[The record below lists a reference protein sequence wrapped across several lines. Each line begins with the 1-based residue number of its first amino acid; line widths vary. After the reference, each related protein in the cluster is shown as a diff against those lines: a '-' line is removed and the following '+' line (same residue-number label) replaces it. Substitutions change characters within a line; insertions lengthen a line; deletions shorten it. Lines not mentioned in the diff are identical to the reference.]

1 VVLYN
6 DPHALDGECGLPDG
20 VRQVYDLGLANG
32 GTDRDRMRLRDG
44 VTSSAA
50 AQRVEALWR
59 RARGGER
66 RPLTG
71 ADRTLDRIALNTLGV
86 STEEL
91 REVLPRFDAL
101 DDLLAWS
108 DARAGGVDREA
119 LDRFEAAVAGAPAP
133 EAVRRRIEALEA
145 SEPVLGGDELRGWD
159 ENGYVIV
166 PAVITPD
173 QVRDLADVIWTVVG
187 ADPDDPATWRLTD
200 HGIMVQLFQ
209 HPALTPARTS
219 PRLLK
224 AFAQIWGTAD
234 LWTSLDRVSFNP
246 PVRPG
251 VEFPGPRLHWDIS
264 LVPPVIF
271 QVQGMIYL
279 TDTTAEQGAFEA
291 VPGFH
296 KRIDAWLESLGE
308 EVDPRR
314 VDLSAGARR
323 IAANA
328 GDLII
333 WRSALPHGASPNTSN
348 HPRLAQYVTQYP
360 ASLRPAERWR

>member
-1 VVLYN
+1 
-6 DPHALDGECGLPDG
+6 
-20 VRQVYDLGLANG
+20 
-32 GTDRDRMRLRDG
+32 MRLQDG
-44 VTSSAA
+44 VTGSVA

-66 RPLTG
+66 RPLSG

-86 STEEL
+86 ATEEL
-91 REVLPRFDAL
+91 REVLPRFDAFP
-101 DDLLAWS
+101 DLLAWS
-108 DARAGGVDREA
+108 DARAGGLDPEA
-119 LDRFEAAVAGAPAP
+119 LGRFEAAAAGAPAP
-133 EAVRRRIEALEA
+133 DAVRRRIETLEA
-145 SEPVLGGDELRGWD
+145 AEPVLGEDELRAWD

-166 PAVITPD
+166 PAVITQD
-173 QVRDLADVIWTVVG
+173 EVRDLAEVVWTSVG
-187 ADPDDPATWRLTD
+187 ADPADPATWRLTD

-246 PVRPG
+246 PVGPG

-264 LVPPVIF
+264 LVPPVAF

-296 KRIDAWLESLGE
+296 KRIDAWLGSLGE
-308 EVDPRR
+308 GVDPRR
-314 VDLSAGARR
+314 VDLSAEARR

-333 WRSALPHGASPNTSN
+333 WHSALPHGASPNTGD

-360 ASLRPAERWR
+360 ASLRPADHWR

>member
-1 VVLYN
+1 L
-6 DPHALDGECGLPDG
+6 
-20 VRQVYDLGLANG
+20 
-32 GTDRDRMRLRDG
+32 
-44 VTSSAA
+44 
-50 AQRVEALWR
+50 R

-66 RPLTG
+66 RPLSG
-71 ADRTLDRIALNTLGV
+71 ADRALDRIALNTLGI

-91 REVLPRFDAL
+91 REVLPRFNAVN
-101 DDLLAWS
+101 DLLAWS
-108 DARAGGVDREA
+108 DARVGGLDLEA
-119 LDRFEAAVAGAPAP
+119 LDRFEAVVAGASAP
-133 EAVRRRIEALEA
+133 EATRRCIEALEA
-145 SEPVLGGDELRGWD
+145 AEPVLGEAELRAWD

-166 PAVITPD
+166 PAVIAPGEA
-173 QVRDLADVIWTVVG
+173 RDLADVVWAFVG
-187 ADPDDPATWRLTD
+187 ADPHDSATWRLTD

-246 PVRPG
+246 PVGPD

-264 LVPPVIF
+264 LVPPVVF

-279 TDTTAEQGAFEA
+279 TDTTVEQGAFEA

-296 KRIDAWLESLGE
+296 KRIDAWLEGLGE
-308 EVDPRR
+308 GVDPRH

-333 WRSALPHGASPNTSN
+333 WNSALPHGASPNTGDR
-348 HPRLAQYVTQYP
+348 PRLAQYVTQYP
-360 ASLRPAERWR
+360 ASLRLAELWR

>member
-1 VVLYN
+1 
-6 DPHALDGECGLPDG
+6 
-20 VRQVYDLGLANG
+20 
-32 GTDRDRMRLRDG
+32 MRLQDEI
-44 VTSSAA
+44 TASAA
-50 AQRVEALWR
+50 AQRVEVLWR

-66 RPLTG
+66 RVLSG
-71 ADRTLDRIALNTLGV
+71 ADRALNRIALNTLGI

-91 REVLPRFDAL
+91 RETLPRFDTL
-101 DDLLAWS
+101 EGLLAWS
-108 DARAGGVDREA
+108 EARAGGIDRESVA
-119 LDRFEAAVAGAPAP
+119 RFDAMTMGAPAP
-133 EAVRRRIEALEA
+133 EAVQRRIEAIETA
-145 SEPVLGGDELRGWD
+145 DRVLNEDDLRAWD

-166 PAVITPD
+166 PAVVTPD
-173 QVRDLADVIWTVVG
+173 QARDLADVVWASVG
-187 ADPDDPATWRLTD
+187 ADPDDPSTWRLTD

-264 LVPPVIF
+264 LAPPVVF

-279 TDTTAEQGAFEA
+279 TDTTADQGAFEA
-291 VPGFH
+291 VPAFH

-308 EVDPRR
+308 GVDPRR
-314 VDLSAGARR
+314 VDLSAEARR

-333 WRSALPHGASPNTSN
+333 WHSALPHGASPNTGDR
-348 HPRLAQYVTQYP
+348 PRLAQYVTQYP
-360 ASLRPAERWR
+360 ASLRPAELWR

>member
-1 VVLYN
+1 
-6 DPHALDGECGLPDG
+6 
-20 VRQVYDLGLANG
+20 
-32 GTDRDRMRLRDG
+32 MRVEDAVMRS
-44 VTSSAA
+44 VA
-50 AQRVEALWR
+50 AQRAEAVWR
-59 RARGGER
+59 RAKGGAR

-86 STEEL
+86 ATEEL
-91 REVLPRFDAL
+91 REVLPRFETF

-108 DARAGGVDREA
+108 AARTGGLDREA
-119 LDRFEAAVAGAPAP
+119 LSRFEAMAASAPTP
-133 EAVRRRIEALEA
+133 EAVRNRIAAVEAA
-145 SEPVLGGDELRGWD
+145 QPVLSERDLSAWD
-159 ENGYVIV
+159 ENGYVVV

-173 QVRDLADVIWTVVG
+173 EAHALAEVVWRFVG
-187 ADPDDPATWRLTD
+187 ADPDDPATWGLTD
-200 HGIMVQLFQ
+200 HGIMVQLFH
-209 HPALTPARTS
+209 HPALRPARTS

-224 AFAQIWGTAD
+224 AFAQIWGAAD

-279 TDTTAEQGAFEA
+279 TDTSAEQGAFEA

-296 KRIDAWLESLGE
+296 KRIDAWLTGLGE
-308 EVDPRR
+308 DVDPRA
-314 VDLSAGARR
+314 VDFSAEARR

-333 WRSALPHGASPNTSN
+333 WHSALPHGASPNTGDR
-348 HPRLAQYVTQYP
+348 PRLAQYVTQFP
-360 ASLRPAERWR
+360 ASLRPADRWR

>member
-1 VVLYN
+1 MSVA
-6 DPHALDGECGLPDG
+6 DD
-20 VRQVYDLGLANG
+20 
-32 GTDRDRMRLRDG
+32 
-44 VTSSAA
+44 VTSSVAA
-50 AQRVEALWR
+50 RRVEAVWK

-66 RPLTG
+66 RPLSG
-71 ADRTLDRIALNTLGV
+71 SDRVLDRMALNVLGIA
-86 STEEL
+86 TEEL
-91 REVLPRFDAL
+91 REELPRFDSL
-101 DDLLAWS
+101 EGLLAWS
-108 DARAGGVDREA
+108 QARRGGVDHEA
-119 LDRFEAAVAGAPAP
+119 LARFEAIAAGAPAP
-133 EAVRRRIEALEA
+133 AAVRRRIAAVEAA
-145 SEPVLGGDELRGWD
+145 PPVLSAEDLKFWD

-166 PAVITPD
+166 PGVITHAEAKT
-173 QVRDLADVIWTVVG
+173 LADAVWAFVG

-209 HPALTPARTS
+209 HPALVPARTS

-246 PVRPG
+246 PVREG
-251 VEFPGPRLHWDIS
+251 VPFAGPRLHWDIS

-296 KRIDAWLESLGE
+296 KRIDAWLGGLGE
-308 EVDPRR
+308 GVDPRS
-314 VDLSAGARR
+314 VDLSGEARR
-323 IAANA
+323 IAANT

-333 WRSALPHGASPNTSN
+333 WHSALAHGASPNTSDR
-348 HPRLAQYVTQYP
+348 PRLAQYVTQYP
-360 ASLRPAERWR
+360 ASLRAAERWR

>member
-1 VVLYN
+1 
-6 DPHALDGECGLPDG
+6 
-20 VRQVYDLGLANG
+20 
-32 GTDRDRMRLRDG
+32 MRLQDG
-44 VTSSAA
+44 VTGSAA
-50 AQRVEALWR
+50 ARRVEAVWR

-71 ADRTLDRIALNTLGV
+71 ADRALDRIALNTLGI

-101 DDLLAWS
+101 DDLVAWS
-108 DARAGGVDREA
+108 DARAGG
-119 LDRFEAAVAGAPAP
+119 LDAEELGRFEAMMAGAPAP
-133 EAVRRRIEALEA
+133 ETVRRRIETLEA
-145 SEPVLGGDELRGWD
+145 AAPVLD
-159 ENGYVIV
+159 ENGLRAWQEDGYVVV
-166 PAVITPD
+166 PAVITPGEV
-173 QVRDLADVIWTVVG
+173 QALVEVVWATVG
-187 ADPDDPATWRLTD
+187 ADPADPATWRLTD

-209 HPALTPARTS
+209 HPALTPARKS

-264 LVPPVIF
+264 LVPPVVF

-279 TDTTAEQGAFEA
+279 TDTAAEQGAFEA

-296 KRIDAWLESLGE
+296 RRIDAWLEGLGE
-308 EVDPRR
+308 GADPRR

-333 WRSALPHGASPNTSN
+333 WHSALPHGASPNTGDR
-348 HPRLAQYVTQYP
+348 PRLAQYVTQYP
-360 ASLRPAERWR
+360 ASLRLADRWR

>member
-1 VVLYN
+1 
-6 DPHALDGECGLPDG
+6 
-20 VRQVYDLGLANG
+20 
-32 GTDRDRMRLRDG
+32 MRVSDG
-44 VTSSAA
+44 VTGSAA
-50 AQRVEALWR
+50 AGRVETIWR

-66 RPLTG
+66 RPLSGG
-71 ADRTLDRIALNTLGV
+71 ADRTLDRIALNTLGIAA
-86 STEEL
+86 EEL
-91 REVLPRFDAL
+91 RDVLPRFEAL

-108 DARAGGVDREA
+108 EARAGGPDRAA
-119 LDRFEAAVAGAPAP
+119 LARFEAAAAGEPAP
-133 EAVRRRIEALEA
+133 EAARRRIRAIETAA
-145 SEPVLGGDELRGWD
+145 PVLDSAQLRFWD

-166 PAVITPD
+166 PAVITPTEA
-173 QVRDLADVIWTVVG
+173 QALADVVWKVVG

-200 HGIMVQLFQ
+200 HGIMVQLFH

-246 PVRPG
+246 PERPG

-264 LVPPVIF
+264 LVPPVAF

-279 TDTTAEQGAFEA
+279 TDTSAEQGAFEA

-296 KRIDAWLESLGE
+296 RRIDAWLAGLDE
-308 EVDPRR
+308 DINPRS
-314 VDLSAGARR
+314 VDLSREARR
-323 IAANA
+323 IAAKT

-333 WRSALPHGASPNTSN
+333 WHSALPHGASPNTGDR
-348 HPRLAQYVTQYP
+348 PRLAQYVTQFP
-360 ASLRPAERWR
+360 ATLRSADRWR

>member
-1 VVLYN
+1 
-6 DPHALDGECGLPDG
+6 
-20 VRQVYDLGLANG
+20 
-32 GTDRDRMRLRDG
+32 MRLQDG
-44 VTSSAA
+44 VTGSAA
-50 AQRVEALWR
+50 AHRVEAVWR

-71 ADRTLDRIALNTLGV
+71 ADRALDRIALNTLGI

-91 REVLPRFDAL
+91 REVLPRFERL

-108 DARAGGVDREA
+108 DARAGGLDRQA
-119 LDRFEAAVAGAPAP
+119 LGRFEAMAAGAPAP
-133 EAVRRRIEALEA
+133 AAVRRRIEAIEA
-145 SEPVLGGDELRGWD
+145 AAPVLGEADLRAWD
-159 ENGYVIV
+159 ENGYVVV
-166 PAVITPD
+166 PAVIS
-173 QVRDLADVIWTVVG
+173 QGEARDLAEVVWRAVG
-187 ADPDDPATWRLTD
+187 AHPDDPATWRLTD

-234 LWTSLDRVSFNP
+234 LWTSLDRASFNP

-264 LVPPVIF
+264 LVPPVVF

-279 TDTTAEQGAFEA
+279 TDTSAEQGAFEV

-296 KRIDAWLESLGE
+296 KHIDAWLESLGE
-308 EVDPRR
+308 GDPRR
-314 VDLSAGARR
+314 VDLSAEARRVAAKAGDLHHLELGPAPRR
-323 IAANA
+323 IAQHRRPPEARA
-328 GDLII
+328 I
-333 WRSALPHGASPNTSN
+333 R
-348 HPRLAQYVTQYP
+348 HPIPGQP
-360 ASLRPAERWR
+360 PPG

>member
-1 VVLYN
+1 LRGPTN
-6 DPHALDGECGLPDG
+6 RNRSGDG
-20 VRQVYDLGLANG
+20 VGRVYDLGLANG
-32 GTDRDRMRLRDG
+32 GTDRDRMLRDG
-44 VTSSAA
+44 VTTSAA
-50 AQRVEALWR
+50 ARRVEAVWR
-59 RARGGER
+59 RVRDGTR

-71 ADRTLDRIALNTLGV
+71 GSDRTLDRIALNTLGL

-91 REVLPRFDAL
+91 REVLPRFAAL
-101 DDLLAWS
+101 DDLVAWS
-108 DARAGGVDREA
+108 AARAGGLDEEA
-119 LDRFEAAVAGAPAP
+119 LGRFEAVLAGAPTPA
-133 EAVRRRIEALEA
+133 AVRRRIEALEA
-145 SEPVLGGDELRGWD
+145 APPVLDAEALRAWAD
-159 ENGYVIV
+159 DGYVIV

-173 QVRDLADVIWTVVG
+173 EVQALADVVWASVG

-209 HPALTPARTS
+209 HPALKPARTS

-246 PVRPG
+246 PVGPA

-264 LVPPVIF
+264 LVPPVKF

-279 TDTTAEQGAFEA
+279 TDTSAEQGAFEA

-296 KRIDAWLESLGE
+296 KRIDAWLEGLGE
-308 EVDPRR
+308 GVDPRG
-314 VDLSAGARR
+314 VDLSAEARR

-333 WRSALPHGASPNTSN
+333 WHSALPHGASPNTGD

-360 ASLRPAERWR
+360 ATLRPADRWR

>member
-1 VVLYN
+1 
-6 DPHALDGECGLPDG
+6 
-20 VRQVYDLGLANG
+20 VRQN
-32 GTDRDRMRLRDG
+32 DG
-44 VTSSAA
+44 VTGSAA
-50 AQRVEALWR
+50 ARRVEAVWL

-66 RPLTG
+66 RPLSG

-86 STEEL
+86 SAEEL
-91 REVLPRFDAL
+91 REVLPRFDAF

-108 DARAGGVDREA
+108 AERTGGLDLDAI
-119 LDRFEAAVAGAPAP
+119 DRFEATVAGVPP
-133 EAVRRRIEALEA
+133 PGGVRRRIEAVEA
-145 SEPVLGGDELRGWD
+145 AAPVLGEDALRAWD
-159 ENGYVIV
+159 EDGYVIV
-166 PAVITPD
+166 PAVITPHE
-173 QVRDLADVIWTVVG
+173 VRALADVVWAFVG
-187 ADPDDPATWRLTD
+187 ADPADPATWRLTD

-264 LVPPVIF
+264 LVPPVKF

-279 TDTTAEQGAFEA
+279 TDTSAEQGAFEA

-296 KRIDAWLESLGE
+296 KRIDAWLEGLDEG
-308 EVDPRR
+308 VDPRR

-323 IAANA
+323 IAAEA

-333 WRSALPHGASPNTSN
+333 WHSALPHGASPNTGDR
-348 HPRLAQYVTQYP
+348 PRLAQYVTQYP

>member
-1 VVLYN
+1 
-6 DPHALDGECGLPDG
+6 
-20 VRQVYDLGLANG
+20 
-32 GTDRDRMRLRDG
+32 MRLQDEI
-44 VTSSAA
+44 AA
-50 AQRVEALWR
+50 SEAARRVEALWR

-66 RPLTG
+66 RVLSG
-71 ADRTLDRIALNTLGV
+71 ADRALNRIALNTLGI

-91 REVLPRFDAL
+91 RETLPRFDTL
-101 DDLLAWS
+101 EGLLVWS
-108 DARAGGVDREA
+108 DARAGGIDREA
-119 LDRFEAAVAGAPAP
+119 VARFEAATTGAPAP
-133 EAVRRRIEALEA
+133 EEVRRRIEAMEA
-145 SEPVLGGDELRGWD
+145 AEPVLDEAALRAWNED
-159 ENGYVIV
+159 GYVIV
-166 PAVITPD
+166 PAVITREQGAGAGRRSLGQRRGRP
-173 QVRDLADVIWTVVG
+173 RRSGDVAAW
-187 ADPDDPATWRLTD
+187 LTQ

-264 LVPPVIF
+264 LAPPVVF

-279 TDTTAEQGAFEA
+279 TDTTADQGAFEA

-296 KRIDAWLESLGE
+296 KRIEAWLASLDDD
-308 EVDPRR
+308 VDPRG
-314 VDLSAGARR
+314 VDLSAEARR
-323 IAANA
+323 IGADA

-333 WRSALPHGASPNTSN
+333 WHSALPHGASPNTGDQ
-348 HPRLAQYVTQYP
+348 PRLAQYVTQYP

>member
-1 VVLYN
+1 M
-6 DPHALDGECGLPDG
+6 GLPDG
-20 VRQVYDLGLANG
+20 ISG
-32 GTDRDRMRLRDG
+32 
-44 VTSSAA
+44 SAA
-50 AQRVEALWR
+50 ARRVEALWR
-59 RARGGER
+59 RAKAGER
-66 RPLTG
+66 RPRSG
-71 ADRTLDRIALNTLGV
+71 AERTLDRIALNTLGV
-86 STEEL
+86 SSEEL
-91 REVLPRFDAL
+91 RDVLPRFEAV

-108 DARAGGVDREA
+108 DARVGG
-119 LDRFEAAVAGAPAP
+119 LDLESLARFEAAVAGAPAP
-133 EAVRRRIEALEA
+133 ASVRGRIEAIEA
-145 SEPVLGGDELRGWD
+145 ADPVLGPEDLRFWD

-173 QVRDLADVIWTVVG
+173 EVQALADVVWTCVG
-187 ADPDDPATWRLTD
+187 ADPRDPSTWGLTE

-209 HPALTPARTS
+209 HPALTPGRTS

-224 AFAQIWGTAD
+224 AFAQILGTAD

-264 LVPPVIF
+264 LDPPVVF

-279 TDTTAEQGAFEA
+279 TDTRAEQGAFEV

-296 KRIDAWLESLGE
+296 KRIDGWLRGLGE
-308 EVDPRR
+308 GVDPRR
-314 VDLSAGARR
+314 VDLSGQARR

-333 WRSALPHGASPNTSN
+333 WHSALPHGASPNTADR
-348 HPRLAQYVTQYP
+348 PRLAQYVTQYP
-360 ASLRPAERWR
+360 ASLRAAPA

>member
-1 VVLYN
+1 MIAAV
-6 DPHALDGECGLPDG
+6 ALGDG
-20 VRQVYDLGLANG
+20 N
-32 GTDRDRMRLRDG
+32 
-44 VTSSAA
+44 TSMPLQDAATGSAA
-50 AQRVEALWR
+50 ARRVEAVWR

-66 RPLTG
+66 RPLSG
-71 ADRTLDRIALNTLGV
+71 AERTLDRIALNTLGV
-86 STEEL
+86 ATEEL
-91 REVLPRFDAL
+91 REVAPRFERV

-108 DARAGGVDREA
+108 EARAGGLDRAA
-119 LDRFEAAVAGAPAP
+119 LDRLGALLAGAPTPAD
-133 EAVRRRIEALEA
+133 AQQRIAAIEAA
-145 SEPVLGGDELRGWD
+145 PPVLDADQLRRWD
-159 ENGYVIV
+159 EDGYVIV
-166 PAVITPD
+166 PAVITAD
-173 QVRDLADVIWTVVG
+173 EAQALADTVWRTVG

-246 PVRPG
+246 PERAG
-251 VEFPGPRLHWDIS
+251 VAFPGPRLHWDIS
-264 LVPPVIF
+264 LVPPVAF

-296 KRIDAWLESLGE
+296 RRIDAWLEGLGDD
-308 EVDPRR
+308 VDPRR
-314 VDLSAGARR
+314 IDLSAGARR

-333 WRSALPHGASPNTSN
+333 WHSALPHGASPNTGDR
-348 HPRLAQYVTQYP
+348 PRLAQYVTQYP
-360 ASLRPAERWR
+360 ATLRGADRWR

>member
-1 VVLYN
+1 
-6 DPHALDGECGLPDG
+6 
-20 VRQVYDLGLANG
+20 
-32 GTDRDRMRLRDG
+32 MRLQDG
-44 VTSSAA
+44 LTGSAA
-50 AQRVEALWR
+50 AHRVEALWR
-59 RARGGER
+59 RARGSER

-71 ADRTLDRIALNTLGV
+71 ADRTLNRIALNTLGV
-86 STEEL
+86 STEEM
-91 REVLPRFDAL
+91 REVLPRFDTL

-108 DARAGGVDREA
+108 DARADGLDREA
-119 LDRFEAAVAGAPAP
+119 LDRFEAVVTGAPAP
-133 EAVRRRIEALEA
+133 EGVRRRIEALEA
-145 SEPVLGGDELRGWD
+145 TDPVMGEDELRAWD
-159 ENGYVIV
+159 EDGYAIV
-166 PAVITPD
+166 PAVITPEEA
-173 QVRDLADVIWTVVG
+173 RNLADVVWTHVG
-187 ADPDDPATWRLTD
+187 ADPQDPATWRLTD

-209 HPALTPARTS
+209 HPALTPARNS

-234 LWTSLDRVSFNP
+234 LWTSLDRVGFNP

-251 VEFPGPRLHWDIS
+251 VAFPGPRLHWDIS

-279 TDTTAEQGAFEA
+279 TDTTTEQGAFEA

-308 EVDPRR
+308 GVDPRS
-314 VDLSAGARR
+314 VDLSAEARR

-333 WRSALPHGASPNTSN
+333 WHSALPHGASPNTGD

-360 ASLRPAERWR
+360 ASLRLADHWR

>member
-1 VVLYN
+1 MRVYGGRMVLQ
-6 DPHALDGECGLPDG
+6 D
-20 VRQVYDLGLANG
+20 
-32 GTDRDRMRLRDG
+32 
-44 VTSSAA
+44 VTGSAA
-50 AQRVEALWR
+50 AQRVEAVWR

-71 ADRTLDRIALNTLGV
+71 PERVLNRIALNTLGI
-86 STEEL
+86 SAEEL
-91 REVLPRFDAL
+91 REVLPRFDAVE
-101 DDLLAWS
+101 DLLAWS
-108 DARAGGVDREA
+108 EARAGGLDAVE
-119 LDRFEAAVAGAPAP
+119 LDRLEAVLTGGPMPEAA
-133 EAVRRRIEALEA
+133 RRRIAAIEAA
-145 SEPVLGGDELRGWD
+145 EPVLDAAALQFWD

-173 QVRDLADVIWTVVG
+173 EVKALVDVVWPAVG
-187 ADPDDPATWRLTD
+187 ADRDDPSSWRLTD

-209 HPALTPARTS
+209 HPALTPGRTS

-246 PVRPG
+246 PERPG
-251 VEFPGPRLHWDIS
+251 VVFPGPRLHWDIS
-264 LVPPVIF
+264 LAPPVTF

-279 TDTTAEQGAFEA
+279 TDTRAEHGAFEC

-296 KRIDAWLESLGE
+296 KRIDAWVEGLGE
-308 EVDPRR
+308 GVDPRR

-323 IAANA
+323 IEADA

-333 WRSALPHGASPNTSN
+333 WHSALPHGASPNTGSQ
-348 HPRLAQYVTQYP
+348 PRLAQYVTQSP
-360 ASLRPAERWR
+360 ANLRAADHWR

>member
-1 VVLYN
+1 
-6 DPHALDGECGLPDG
+6 
-20 VRQVYDLGLANG
+20 
-32 GTDRDRMRLRDG
+32 MRLEDG
-44 VTSSAA
+44 VTTSAA
-50 AQRVEALWR
+50 ARRVEAIWR
-59 RARGGER
+59 RARGGDR
-66 RPLTG
+66 RRATG
-71 ADRTLDRIALNTLGV
+71 ADRTLDRIALNTLGI

-101 DDLLAWS
+101 DDLLTWS
-108 DARAGGVDREA
+108 DERAGGLDLEA
-119 LDRFEAAVAGAPAP
+119 LKRFEAVLAGAPTPA
-133 EAVRRRIEALEA
+133 AARRRIEALEA
-145 SEPVLGGDELRGWD
+145 APPVLGPEALRAWD
-159 ENGYVIV
+159 EDGYVIV
-166 PAVITPD
+166 PAVITPTEA
-173 QVRDLADVIWTVVG
+173 RALADAVWSFVG
-187 ADPDDPATWRLTD
+187 ADPGDPATWRLTD

-209 HPALTPARTS
+209 HPALGPARTS

-246 PVRPG
+246 PVGPA

-264 LVPPVIF
+264 LVPPVPF

-296 KRIDAWLESLGE
+296 KRIDAWLASLGE
-308 EVDPRR
+308 DVDPRG
-314 VDLSAGARR
+314 VDLSAEARR

-333 WRSALPHGASPNTSN
+333 WHSALPHGASPNTGDR
-348 HPRLAQYVTQYP
+348 PRLAQYVTQYP
-360 ASLRPAERWR
+360 ATLHPADRWR

>member
-1 VVLYN
+1 
-6 DPHALDGECGLPDG
+6 
-20 VRQVYDLGLANG
+20 
-32 GTDRDRMRLRDG
+32 MRLQDG
-44 VTSSAA
+44 VTGSAA
-50 AQRVEALWR
+50 AQRVEAIWR

-71 ADRTLDRIALNTLGV
+71 AERTLDRIALNTLGV
-86 STEEL
+86 AAEEL
-91 REVLPRFDAL
+91 REVAPRFDDL

-108 DARAGGVDREA
+108 DARAGGLDPEA
-119 LDRFEAAVAGAPAP
+119 LDRFAAMAAGAPAP
-133 EAVRRRIEALEA
+133 EAARRRIEAVEA
-145 SEPVLGGDELRGWD
+145 AEPVLGEDQLRAWD
-159 ENGYVIV
+159 EDGYVIV
-166 PAVITPD
+166 PAVITPRH
-173 QVRDLADVIWTVVG
+173 VRELADVVWAAVG

-264 LVPPVIF
+264 LVPPVML
-271 QVQGMIYL
+271 QTQGMIYL

-296 KRIDAWLESLGE
+296 KRIDAWLEGLGE
-308 EVDPRR
+308 GVDPRR
-314 VDLSAGARR
+314 VDLSGEARR
-323 IAANA
+323 IAAGA

-333 WRSALPHGASPNTSN
+333 WHSALPHGASPNTGDK
-348 HPRLAQYVTQYP
+348 PRLAQYVTQFP
-360 ASLRPAERWR
+360 ASLRAADRWR

>member
-1 VVLYN
+1 MIA
-6 DPHALDGECGLPDG
+6 PPPTAGRTA
-20 VRQVYDLGLANG
+20 VRLQ
-32 GTDRDRMRLRDG
+32 DG
-44 VTSSAA
+44 VTGSAA
-50 AQRVEALWR
+50 AHRVEALWR
-59 RARGGER
+59 RARGER

-71 ADRTLDRIALNTLGV
+71 ADRNLDRIALGALGIAP
-86 STEEL
+86 EEL
-91 REVLPRFDAL
+91 REVLQRFDSVEGA
-101 DDLLAWS
+101 LAWS
-108 DARAGGVDREA
+108 DARAGGIDREA
-119 LDRFEAAVAGAPAP
+119 LARFEAMAGGAPAP
-133 EAVRRRIEALEA
+133 EAARRRIEALEA
-145 SEPVLGGDELRGWD
+145 ADPVLTADDLRAWD

-166 PAVITPD
+166 SAVITSD
-173 QVRDLADVIWTVVG
+173 EVRDLAEVVWRSAG
-187 ADPDDPATWRLTD
+187 ADPDDPATWSLTE

-246 PVRPG
+246 PIRPG

-264 LVPPVIF
+264 LVPPVVF

-279 TDTTAEQGAFEA
+279 SDTSAEQGAFEA

-296 KRIDAWLESLGE
+296 KRIDAWLEGLGE
-308 EVDPRR
+308 GIDPRA

-333 WRSALPHGASPNTSN
+333 WHSALPHGASPNTGDR
-348 HPRLAQYVTQYP
+348 PRLAQYVTQYP
-360 ASLRPAERWR
+360 AGLRPADRWR

>member
-1 VVLYN
+1 MI
-6 DPHALDGECGLPDG
+6 GPD
-20 VRQVYDLGLANG
+20 
-32 GTDRDRMRLRDG
+32 MRLQNE
-44 VTSSAA
+44 VTGSAA
-50 AQRVEALWR
+50 ARRVEAVWR

-71 ADRTLDRIALNTLGV
+71 ADRTLDRIALNALGIA
-86 STEEL
+86 TEEL
-91 REVLPRFDAL
+91 REVLPRFDNL

-108 DARAGGVDREA
+108 DARAGGLDLEA
-119 LDRFEAAVAGAPAP
+119 LRRFEAQLAGAPTP
-133 EAVRRRIEALEA
+133 EAVRRRIEAVEA
-145 SEPVLGGDELRGWD
+145 AEPVLGEADLRAWD

-166 PAVITPD
+166 PAVIEPAE
-173 QVRDLADVIWTVVG
+173 VRALADVVWTAVG
-187 ADPDDPATWRLTD
+187 ADPDDPSTWRLTD

-246 PVRPG
+246 PLRPG

-279 TDTTAEQGAFEA
+279 TDTTAEQGAFEV

-308 EVDPRR
+308 GVDPRQ
-314 VDLSAGARR
+314 VDLSPEARR
-323 IAANA
+323 IPAHA

-333 WRSALPHGASPNTSN
+333 WHSALAHGASPNTSDR
-348 HPRLAQYVTQYP
+348 PRLAQYVTQYP
-360 ASLRPAERWR
+360 ASLRAAERWR

>member
-1 VVLYN
+1 
-6 DPHALDGECGLPDG
+6 
-20 VRQVYDLGLANG
+20 
-32 GTDRDRMRLRDG
+32 MRLRDG
-44 VTSSAA
+44 VTRSATA
-50 AQRVEALWR
+50 RRVEALWR
-59 RARGGER
+59 RARGGKR

-91 REVLPRFDAL
+91 REVLPRFDTL

-108 DARAGGVDREA
+108 AARAGGLDLEA
-119 LDRFEAAVAGAPAP
+119 LDRFEAVLAGAPAP
-133 EAVRRRIEALEA
+133 GTVRRRIEALEA
-145 SEPVLGGDELRGWD
+145 APPVLGEEALRAWD
-159 ENGYVIV
+159 EDGYVIV
-166 PAVITPD
+166 PAVITPNEV
-173 QVRDLADVIWTVVG
+173 QALADVAWTFVG
-187 ADPDDPATWRLTD
+187 ADPGDPATWRLTD

-209 HPALTPARTS
+209 HPALKPARTS

-246 PVRPG
+246 PVGPA

-264 LVPPVIF
+264 LVPPVKF

-296 KRIDAWLESLGE
+296 RRIDAWLEGLGE
-308 EVDPRR
+308 GVDPRG
-314 VDLSAGARR
+314 VDLSTEARR

-328 GDLII
+328 GDLVI
-333 WRSALPHGASPNTSN
+333 WHSALPHGASPNTGDR
-348 HPRLAQYVTQYP
+348 PRLAQYVTQYP
-360 ASLRPAERWR
+360 ATLHPADRWR

>member
-1 VVLYN
+1 M
-6 DPHALDGECGLPDG
+6 G
-20 VRQVYDLGLANG
+20 VQ
-32 GTDRDRMRLRDG
+32 DG
-44 VTSSAA
+44 VTGSAA
-50 AQRVEALWR
+50 AHRVEAIWR

-66 RPLTG
+66 RPLSG

-91 REVLPRFDAL
+91 REALPRFETL
-101 DDLLAWS
+101 EGLLAWS
-108 DARAGGVDREA
+108 DARAGGLDGEA
-119 LDRFEAAVAGAPAP
+119 VSRFEAMLAGAPAP
-133 EAVRRRIEALEA
+133 EAVRRRIAALETA
-145 SEPVLGGDELRGWD
+145 EPVLGEAALRGWD
-159 ENGYVIV
+159 EDGYVVV

-173 QVRDLADVIWTVVG
+173 EVRALADVVWASVG
-187 ADPDDPATWRLTD
+187 ADPDEPATWRLTD

-219 PRLLK
+219 ARLLK

-246 PVRPG
+246 PVRLG
-251 VEFPGPRLHWDIS
+251 VDFPGPRLHWDIS
-264 LVPPVIF
+264 LVPPVTF

-296 KRIDAWLESLGE
+296 RRIDAWLASLGE
-308 EVDPRR
+308 GVDPRR

-328 GDLII
+328 GDAII
-333 WRSALPHGASPNTSN
+333 WHSALPHGASPNTGDR
-348 HPRLAQYVTQYP
+348 PRLAQYVTQYP
-360 ASLRPAERWR
+360 ASLRAAERWR

>member
-1 VVLYN
+1 VL
-6 DPHALDGECGLPDG
+6 
-20 VRQVYDLGLANG
+20 
-32 GTDRDRMRLRDG
+32 
-44 VTSSAA
+44 S
-50 AQRVEALWR
+50 
-59 RARGGER
+59 
-66 RPLTG
+66 G
-71 ADRTLDRIALNTLGV
+71 ADRALNRIALNTLGI

-91 REVLPRFDAL
+91 RETLPRFDTL
-101 DDLLAWS
+101 EGLLAWS
-108 DARAGGVDREA
+108 DARAGGIDREA
-119 LDRFEAAVAGAPAP
+119 VARFEAATTGAPAP
-133 EAVRRRIEALEA
+133 EGVRRRIEAMEA
-145 SEPVLGGDELRGWD
+145 AEPVLDEAALRAWNED
-159 ENGYVIV
+159 GYVIV
-166 PAVITPD
+166 PAVITRD
-173 QVRDLADVIWTVVG
+173 QARALADVVWASVG
-187 ADPDDPATWRLTD
+187 ADPDDPATWRLTE

-264 LVPPVIF
+264 LAPPVVF

-279 TDTTAEQGAFEA
+279 TDTTADQGAFEA

-296 KRIDAWLESLGE
+296 KRIEAWLASLDDD
-308 EVDPRR
+308 VDPRG
-314 VDLSAGARR
+314 VDLSAEARR
-323 IAANA
+323 IGANA

-333 WRSALPHGASPNTSN
+333 WHSALPHGASPNTGDQ
-348 HPRLAQYVTQYP
+348 PRLAQYVTQYP

>member
-1 VVLYN
+1 M
-6 DPHALDGECGLPDG
+6 G
-20 VRQVYDLGLANG
+20 VQ
-32 GTDRDRMRLRDG
+32 DG
-44 VTSSAA
+44 VTGSAA
-50 AQRVEALWR
+50 AHRVEAIWR

-66 RPLTG
+66 RPLSG

-91 REVLPRFDAL
+91 REALPRFETL
-101 DDLLAWS
+101 EGLLAWS
-108 DARAGGVDREA
+108 DARAGGLDGEA
-119 LDRFEAAVAGAPAP
+119 VSRFEAMLAGAPAP
-133 EAVRRRIEALEA
+133 EAVRRRIAALETA
-145 SEPVLGGDELRGWD
+145 EPVLGEAALRGWD
-159 ENGYVIV
+159 EDGYVVV

-173 QVRDLADVIWTVVG
+173 EVRALADVVWASVG
-187 ADPDDPATWRLTD
+187 ADPDEPATWRLTD

-219 PRLLK
+219 ARLLK

-246 PVRPG
+246 PVRLG
-251 VEFPGPRLHWDIS
+251 VDFPGPRLHWDIS
-264 LVPPVIF
+264 LVPPVTF

-296 KRIDAWLESLGE
+296 QRIDAWLASLGE
-308 EVDPRR
+308 GVDPRR

-328 GDLII
+328 GDAII
-333 WRSALPHGASPNTSN
+333 WHSALPHGASPNTGDR
-348 HPRLAQYVTQYP
+348 PRLAQYVTQYP
-360 ASLRPAERWR
+360 ASLRAAERWR

>member
-1 VVLYN
+1 VLQ
-6 DPHALDGECGLPDG
+6 DA
-20 VRQVYDLGLANG
+20 
-32 GTDRDRMRLRDG
+32 
-44 VTSSAA
+44 VTGSAA

-66 RPLTG
+66 RPLGG

-91 REVLPRFDAL
+91 REVLPRFADFS
-101 DDLLAWS
+101 DLVAWS
-108 DARAGGVDREA
+108 DARAGGLNLEA
-119 LDRFEAAVAGAPAP
+119 LGRFDAVVADAPAP
-133 EAVRRRIEALEA
+133 DAVRRRIEALEA
-145 SEPVLGGDELRGWD
+145 AEPVLGEAELRAWD
-159 ENGYVIV
+159 EDGYVIV

-173 QVRDLADVIWTVVG
+173 EVGTLADVVWASVG
-187 ADPDDPATWRLTD
+187 ADPGDPATWRLTD

-264 LVPPVIF
+264 LVPPVAF

-279 TDTTAEQGAFEA
+279 TDTSAEQGAFEA

-296 KRIDAWLESLGE
+296 KRIDAWLESLGDG
-308 EVDPRR
+308 VDPRR
-314 VDLSAGARR
+314 VDLSAEARR

-333 WRSALPHGASPNTSN
+333 WHSALPHGASPNTGDY
-348 HPRLAQYVTQYP
+348 PRLAQYVTRYP

>member
-1 VVLYN
+1 
-6 DPHALDGECGLPDG
+6 
-20 VRQVYDLGLANG
+20 VRLQDE
-32 GTDRDRMRLRDG
+32 
-44 VTSSAA
+44 VTGSAA
-50 AQRVEALWR
+50 ARRVEAVWR

-66 RPLTG
+66 RPLSG
-71 ADRTLDRIALNTLGV
+71 ADRNLDRIALSALGIAP
-86 STEEL
+86 EEL
-91 REVLPRFDAL
+91 REVLPRFDDL

-108 DARAGGVDREA
+108 DARVGGLDAEA
-119 LDRFEAAVAGAPAP
+119 LERFEAVTAGAPAP
-133 EAVRRRIEALEA
+133 EAVRRRIQSIEAA
-145 SEPVLGGDELRGWD
+145 EPVLGEDALRFWN

-166 PAVITPD
+166 PAVITPAE
-173 QVRDLADVIWTVVG
+173 VRALAEVVWSSVG
-187 ADPDDPATWRLTD
+187 ADPADPASWRLTD

-264 LVPPVIF
+264 LVPPVKF

-279 TDTTAEQGAFEA
+279 TDTSAEQGAFEA

-308 EVDPRR
+308 GVDPRR
-314 VDLSAGARR
+314 VDLSDGARR

-333 WRSALPHGASPNTSN
+333 WHSALPHGPSPNTGDR
-348 HPRLAQYVTQYP
+348 PRLAQYVTQYP
-360 ASLRPAERWR
+360 ASLRPADRWR